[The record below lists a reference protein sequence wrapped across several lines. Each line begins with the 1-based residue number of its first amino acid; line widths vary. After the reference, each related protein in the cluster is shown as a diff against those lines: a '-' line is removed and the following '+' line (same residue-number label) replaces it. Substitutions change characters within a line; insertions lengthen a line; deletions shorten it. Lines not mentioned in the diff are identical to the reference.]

1 MRPFYSKDGR
11 LITPRPHEAYFRGKY
26 NASKAKVL
34 IYLLYLHRKGDR
46 SGKTAQQIHD
56 ATGVSFEYLK
66 SRLTF
71 WYHINYL
78 RRSAFDPGRGRSL
91 FIYRIDERGIRFVDE
106 RIPPDRYSDYVREI
120 NEWRQNNAKGS

>member
-11 LITPRPHEAYFRGKY
+11 LITPRPHEAHFQGIH

-34 IYLLYLHRKGDR
+34 IYLHFLHRKGHH
-46 SGKTAQQIHD
+46 SGKTAKQLHD

-71 WYHINYL
+71 WHHIEYL
-78 RRSAFDPGRGRSL
+78 RRSVIDPGKGRPL
-91 FIYRIDERGIRFVDE
+91 FAYRINDRGIRFVDE
-106 RIPPDRYSDYVREI
+106 RIPPDRYDDYVREI
-120 NEWRQNNAKGS
+120 NEWQRNKTKGS